1 MLPVTVGADPMIRAG
16 QVIGFVCGLL
26 ILCDARH
33 AQDTLGERLPRFL
46 RRECFPGQF
55 LPDQLRVLLQRPTK
69 EQGEIPVAR
78 LADPLLPA
86 GLFVTGAVS
95 AVLFPQEWADA
106 GKAKGTM
113 LMIPFFSVRPI
124 RADITEFYVVHIVPR
139 NCLQP
144 PVVFKKFFI

>member
-1 MLPVTVGADPMIRAG
+1 MLPVTVGADPKIRSG

-26 ILCDARH
+26 ILSDARH
-33 AQDTLGERLPRFL
+33 AQDTLGKLPPRFL
-46 RRECFPGQF
+46 RGEHLPGQF
-55 LPDQLRVLLQRPTK
+55 LPDEFRMLLQLPTK
-69 EQGEIPVAR
+69 EQGKIPITF

-86 GLFVTGAVS
+86 GLFVAGAVS
-95 AVLFPQEWADA
+95 TVLLPRKRADA

-113 LMIPFFSVRPI
+113 LMIPIFPIRPI

-144 PVVFKKFFI
+144 PIVFKKFFI